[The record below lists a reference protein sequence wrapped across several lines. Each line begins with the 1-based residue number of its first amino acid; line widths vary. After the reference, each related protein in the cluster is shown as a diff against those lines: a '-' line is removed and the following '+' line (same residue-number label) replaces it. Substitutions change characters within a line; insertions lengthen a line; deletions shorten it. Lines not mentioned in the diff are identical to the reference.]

1 MKTARRRGKE
11 MRKREGRKRWEKG
24 EKRTGRKH
32 ENGGREKWRV
42 ILSET

>member
-32 ENGGREKWRV
+32 EKWRERGEEGEGEK
-42 ILSET
+42 I